1 MKKFISVLCFL
12 VILTA
17 GSAALATTTSQIW
30 YFDKTGDV
38 MPVPDV
44 VDNAYGD
51 PQLKVDKG
59 SGTGWQA
66 TTPDGR
72 TGVWSLSGEIDVV
85 IPNYPVPNPYK
96 EITINLTWAPGGT
109 DPFLPDQPIVGVSAI
124 PMDSMTMSVV
134 NEPIPGTIWTQ
145 SIYSIVIW
153 PNPPI
158 EWIAIKGDILV
169 DELDIKT
176 TCVPEPATMGLLGL
190 GGLALLR
197 VRRKH

>member
-17 GSAALATTTSQIW
+17 GSAALATTTTQIW
-30 YFDKTGDV
+30 YFGTDQV

-44 VDNAYGD
+44 VDNAYGI

-59 SGTGWQA
+59 SGTGWQSA
-66 TTPDGR
+66 AGGR
-72 TGVWSLSGEIDVV
+72 TGIWSLSGEIDVL
-85 IPNYPVPNPYK
+85 IPNYQVQNPYK
-96 EITINLTWAPGGT
+96 EITIDLTWAPGRV
-109 DPFLPDQPIVGVSAI
+109 DPFLPDQPLVGVSAI
-124 PMDSMTMSVV
+124 PMDKMTMSVV
-134 NEPIPGTIWTQ
+134 NDPIAGTIWTQ

-153 PNPPI
+153 PNPPR

-169 DELDIKT
+169 DQLNIKT
-176 TCVPEPATMGLLGL
+176 TCVPEPATMGLLSL

-197 VRRKH
+197 SRRKH

>member
-1 MKKFISVLCFL
+1 MKKFVGFLCFL

-17 GSAALATTTSQIW
+17 GSAALANTTTQIW
-30 YFDKTGDV
+30 YFGADDV

-44 VDNAYGD
+44 VNPVGHTPKLRVD
-51 PQLKVDKG
+51 PG
-59 SGTGWQA
+59 SGTGWHP
-66 TTPDGR
+66 TVDGR

-85 IPNYPVPNPYK
+85 IPNYEFPNPYK
-96 EITINLTWAPGGT
+96 DITISLIWAPGGV
-109 DPFLPDQPIVGVSAI
+109 DDFMPDQPLVGVSAI

-134 NEPIPGTIWTQ
+134 NDPFEGTIWTQ
-145 SIYSIVIW
+145 SIYSIRIW
-153 PNPPI
+153 PNPPR

-169 DELDIKT
+169 DQLDIKT
-176 TCVPEPATMGLLGL
+176 TCVPEPATMGLLSL

>member
-1 MKKFISVLCFL
+1 MKKFVSLLCFL
-12 VILTA
+12 VILGA
-17 GSAALATTTSQIW
+17 GSAALATTTTQIW
-30 YFDKTGDV
+30 YFGTDEV
-38 MPVPDV
+38 MPVPNV

-59 SGTGWQA
+59 SGAGWQSA
-66 TTPDGR
+66 ADGR
-72 TGVWSLSGEIDVV
+72 TGIWSLSGEIDVI
-85 IPNYPVPNPYK
+85 IPNSPVLNPYK
-96 EITINLTWAPGGT
+96 KITINLTWAPGGV
-109 DPFLPDQPIVGVSAI
+109 DPFLPDQPLVGVSAI

-134 NEPIPGTIWTQ
+134 NDPIAGTIWTQ

-153 PNPPI
+153 PNPPR

-169 DELDIKT
+169 DELNIRT
-176 TCVPEPATMGLLGL
+176 ECVPEPATMGLLGL

>member
-1 MKKFISVLCFL
+1 MKKFISLLCFL

-17 GSAALATTTSQIW
+17 GSAASAITTTQIW
-30 YFDKTGDV
+30 YFGTDQV

-44 VDNAYGD
+44 VDNTYGI

-59 SGTGWQA
+59 SGAGWQSSA
-66 TTPDGR
+66 GGR
-72 TGVWSLSGEIDVV
+72 TGIWSLSGEIDVL
-85 IPNYPVPNPYK
+85 IPNYQFENPYK
-96 EITINLTWAPGGT
+96 EITINLTWAPGGV
-109 DPFLPDQPIVGVSAI
+109 DPFLPDQPLVGVSAI
-124 PMDSMTMSVV
+124 PMDSMKMSVV
-134 NEPIPGTIWTQ
+134 NDPIAGTIWTQ

-153 PNPPI
+153 PNPPR

-176 TCVPEPATMGLLGL
+176 TCVPEPAPMGLLGL
-190 GGLALLR
+190 GGLARRR

>member
-1 MKKFISVLCFL
+1 MKKFIGFLCFL

-17 GSAALATTTSQIW
+17 GSAASATTTTQIW
-30 YFDKTGDV
+30 YFGTENP

-44 VDNAYGD
+44 VDNPYGT
-51 PQLKVDKG
+51 PELKVAPG
-59 SGTGWQA
+59 PGGWQPTA
-66 TTPDGR
+66 GGR
-72 TGVWSLSGEIDVV
+72 TGVWSLSGEIDVL
-85 IPNYPVPNPYK
+85 IPNYRVENPYK
-96 EITINLTWAPGGT
+96 EITISFTWAPGGT
-109 DPFLPDQPIVGVSAI
+109 DPFLPDQPLVGVSAI

-134 NEPIPGTIWTQ
+134 NDPIAGTIWTQ

-153 PNPPI
+153 PNPPR

>member
-1 MKKFISVLCFL
+1 MKKLISFLCFL

-17 GSAALATTTSQIW
+17 GSAALATTTTQIW
-30 YFDKTGDV
+30 YFGTDEV

-51 PQLKVDKG
+51 PQLKVDPG
-59 SGTGWQA
+59 SGAGWQSA
-66 TTPDGR
+66 ADGR
-72 TGVWSLSGEIDVV
+72 TGIWSLSGEIDVL
-85 IPNYPVPNPYK
+85 IPNYDFPNPYK
-96 EITINLTWAPGGT
+96 EITISLIWAPGGA
-109 DPFLPDQPIVGVSAI
+109 DPFLPDQPLVGVSAI
-124 PMDSMTMSVV
+124 PMDKMTMSVV
-134 NEPIPGTIWTQ
+134 NDPLAGTIWTQ

-153 PNPPI
+153 PNPPR

-176 TCVPEPATMGLLGL
+176 RCVPEPATMGLLGL

>member
-17 GSAALATTTSQIW
+17 GSAALATTTTQIW
-30 YFDKTGDV
+30 YFGTDQV

-44 VDNAYGD
+44 VDNAYGV

-59 SGTGWQA
+59 SGAGWQSA
-66 TTPDGR
+66 AGGR
-72 TGVWSLSGEIDVV
+72 TGIWSLSGEIDVL
-85 IPNYPVPNPYK
+85 IPNYQVQNPYK
-96 EITINLTWAPGGT
+96 EITIDLTWAPGGV
-109 DPFLPDQPIVGVSAI
+109 DPFLPDQPLVGVSAI
-124 PMDSMTMSVV
+124 PMDRMTMSVV
-134 NEPIPGTIWTQ
+134 NDPIAGTIWTQ

-153 PNPPI
+153 PNPPR

-169 DELDIKT
+169 DQLNIKT
-176 TCVPEPATMGLLGL
+176 TCVPEPATMGLLSL